1 MYRCAD
7 ELPEGALLEG
17 YDICIVGAGAAGIAM
32 AQRLANTSLK
42 VILLVSGGPSDR
54 SLPDTARQSLYQGTV
69 GEFLGKVDPDFPQRS
84 RLNMYGGT
92 TNHFGFWARP
102 LDAADMMARPG
113 YRDAGWLISP
123 EELKPYYVEAHKFG
137 HFGPFNYDDMSF
149 WRRVLY
155 ARPFDALPGDKLEG
169 AVMRAQYEAN
179 LHDFQVQFREELA
192 QAENI
197 TVLFNAHLLT
207 IETDANQRRVSA
219 LNCSTL
225 APSPK
230 GSAVAGG
237 RFQVRARQT
246 VLACGGIENARLL
259 QLSGGLGNN
268 RRDMLGRGFMVHPLL
283 TNAARVAFDQPVAS
297 DIRNFF
303 REQQIRLK
311 PPPNALG
318 IPPPVRRG
326 DRGGIARGGR
336 EGEYRHMVEPL
347 VNPELVFEYL
357 MFNAWGL
364 LAPTHQTL
372 LAERIGNFR
381 VILYFRDEG
390 KSAIVNLNWEQR
402 PNENSRIRLD
412 RERVDPIFGQPLAHI
427 DWRLDDIDKL
437 SAVRALELTLEY
449 LRDRGAVRA
458 EMITDIGGGAEN
470 WTLPPDEGALETGDH
485 HMGALRMSA
494 TAEDGIVD
502 VHSRLHKVDNLY
514 IAGSA
519 VFPSGGYANPTL
531 TIVALALRLA
541 DHLKRI
547 LG

>member
-1 MYRCAD
+1 MYCYAD
-7 ELPEGALLEG
+7 QLPEGAILQG
-17 YDICIVGAGAAGIAM
+17 FDICIVGAGAAGIAM
-32 AQRLANTSLK
+32 AQRLANSSLK
-42 VILLVSGGPSDR
+42 VILLVSGGPADR
-54 SLPDTARQSLYQGTV
+54 SVPAEARQSLYEGTV
-69 GEFLGKVDPDFPQRS
+69 GEFLAKVDPIFPQRS

-123 EELKPYYVEAHKFG
+123 EELRPYYVAAHEFG

-169 AVMRAQYEAN
+169 AIMRAQYEAN
-179 LHDFQVQFREELA
+179 LHDFQVQFRDELA

-207 IETDANQRRVSA
+207 IVTESYQRQVSA
-219 LNCSTL
+219 LKCSTI
-225 APSPK
+225 AA
-230 GSAVAGG
+230 SAEGTVAAGLQ
-237 RFQVRARQT
+237 FQVRARCA

-259 QLSGGLGNN
+259 QLSGDLGNN
-268 RRDMLGRGFMVHPLL
+268 KRDMLGRGFMAHPLL
-283 TNAARVAFDQPVAS
+283 TNAARVYFDEPVAS

-311 PPPNALG
+311 APDN
-318 IPPPVRRG
+318 V
-326 DRGGIARGGR
+326 

-357 MFNAWGL
+357 MFNAWGV
-364 LAPTHQTL
+364 LAPKHQTL

-381 VILYFRDEG
+381 IILYFRDEG

-412 RERVDPIFGQPLAHI
+412 RERVDPIFGQRLAHI
-427 DWRLDDIDKL
+427 DWRLDDIDKH
-437 SAVRALELTLEY
+437 SAMRALELTLAY
-449 LRDRGAVRA
+449 LRDRGAVRE
-458 EMITDIGGGAEN
+458 EMITDVSGGAES
-470 WTLPPDEGALETGDH
+470 WTFPPNEGALETGDH

-494 TAEDGIVD
+494 SPEDGIVD
-502 VHSRLHKVDNLY
+502 VHSRLHSVDNLY

-541 DHLKRI
+541 DHLKRV

>member
-1 MYRCAD
+1 MYRYAD
-7 ELPEGALLEG
+7 ELSEGAILEG
-17 YDICIVGAGAAGIAM
+17 YDICIVGAGAAGIAI

-42 VILLVSGGPSDR
+42 VILLVSGGPADR
-54 SLPDTARQSLYQGTV
+54 SVPTEARQTLYQGTV
-69 GEFLGKVDPDFPQRS
+69 GEFLAKVDPDFPQRS

-102 LDAADMMARPG
+102 LDEADMMARPG

-123 EELKPYYVEAHKFG
+123 EELKPYYVEAHEFG
-137 HFGPFNYDDMSF
+137 RFGPFNYDDLSF

-155 ARPFDALPGDKLEG
+155 ARPFDPLPGDKLES
-169 AVMRAQYEAN
+169 AIMRAQYEAN
-179 LHDFQVQFREELA
+179 LHDFQVQFRDVLA
-192 QAENI
+192 RAENI

-207 IETDANQRRVSA
+207 IETDENRRRVSA

-225 APSPK
+225 VAAAEGK
-230 GSAVAGG
+230 AAAGG
-237 RFQVRARQT
+237 RFQVRARTT
-246 VLACGGIENARLL
+246 VLACGGIENVRLL

-268 RRDMLGRGFMVHPLL
+268 KRDMLGRGFMVHPLL
-283 TNAARVAFDQPVAS
+283 TNAARVYFDKPVAS

-318 IPPPVRRG
+318 GPRG
-326 DRGGIARGGR
+326 V
-336 EGEYRHMVEPL
+336 EESEYRHMVEPL

-357 MFNAWGL
+357 MFNAWGV
-364 LAPTHQTL
+364 LAPTKQTL
-372 LAERIGNFR
+372 LDERIGNFR
-381 VILYFRDEG
+381 IILYFRDEG

-402 PNENSRIRLD
+402 TNENSRIRLD
-412 RERVDPIFGQPLAHI
+412 RERVDAIFGQPLAHI
-427 DWRLDDIDKL
+427 DWRLDEIDKH
-437 SAVRALELTLEY
+437 SAVRALELTLAY
-449 LRDRGAVRA
+449 LRDRGVVRE
-458 EMITDIGGGAEN
+458 EMITDVRGGAES
-470 WTLPPDEGALETGDH
+470 WTFPPDEGALETGDH

-494 TAEDGIVD
+494 SREDGIVD
-502 VHSRLHKVDNLY
+502 IDSRLHSVDNLY

-541 DHLKRI
+541 DHLKRV